1 AVSLIDQNDGTFAL
15 NHTFAVAATAQRT
28 DIDILVL
35 QTTAIGEHWIRMRR
49 HIEVSDMP
57 TAVLE
62 SHDPTLPAEFALSQN
77 HPNPFNPETMI
88 HFDLPTP
95 GETELSLFNLMGQRV
110 ATLVSGSR
118 DAGSYMLRWDG
129 RDDTGRELASGVYL
143 FRLIAGDQIETRKLT
158 LLR

>member
-1 AVSLIDQNDGTFAL
+1 
-15 NHTFAVAATAQRT
+15 
-28 DIDILVL
+28 
-35 QTTAIGEHWIRMRR
+35 
-49 HIEVSDMP
+49 
-57 TAVLE
+57 
-62 SHDPTLPAEFALSQN
+62 EFALSQN